1 VITPGKLRPTLSAL
15 VLLAAC
21 GADAGTGAGHWEF
34 KADTARQ
41 TSWLRAVGKEG
52 PKGGAR
58 TKEVILSF
66 DCLPGQRSSTIMT
79 EQALRQG
86 STDARLQVD
95 AGRPRRIPGFAGT
108 TSSSGQVVLTISQ
121 DSILTLLTGHQRAT
135 FEYADGAGSSRTIA
149 EFSIAGLERYREP
162 FLGSCAD

>member
-1 VITPGKLRPTLSAL
+1 MPAAGKVRILPAL
-15 VLLAAC
+15 VLIAAC
-21 GADAGTGAGHWEF
+21 GREAGSSADNWQF

-41 TSWLRAVGKEG
+41 TSSLRAVGKEG
-52 PKGGAR
+52 PKEGPR

-66 DCLPGQRSSTIMT
+66 DCLPGQRHSTIMT

-95 AGRPRRIPGFAGT
+95 GGRPRRIPGFAGT
-108 TSSSGQVVLTISQ
+108 TASSGQVVLTISQ

-135 FEYADGAGSSRTIA
+135 FEYADGAGSSHTVA
-149 EFSIAGLERYREP
+149 EFPIAGLERYRDS
-162 FLGSCAD
+162 FLGTCGD

>member
-1 VITPGKLRPTLSAL
+1 MAAVGNACILSAL
-15 VLLAAC
+15 VLVAAC
-21 GADAGTGAGHWEF
+21 GREGGSSADNWQF
-34 KADTARQ
+34 KADTARR
-41 TSWLRAVGKEG
+41 TSSLRTVGKEG
-52 PKGGAR
+52 PKDGAR

-108 TSSSGQVVLTISQ
+108 TSTSGQVVLTISQ
-121 DSILTLLTGHQRAT
+121 DSILTLLTGHQRAIL
-135 FEYADGAGSSRTIA
+135 EYADGAGSSHTVA
-149 EFSIAGLERYREP
+149 EFPIAGLEKYRDP
-162 FLGSCAD
+162 FLRTCGD